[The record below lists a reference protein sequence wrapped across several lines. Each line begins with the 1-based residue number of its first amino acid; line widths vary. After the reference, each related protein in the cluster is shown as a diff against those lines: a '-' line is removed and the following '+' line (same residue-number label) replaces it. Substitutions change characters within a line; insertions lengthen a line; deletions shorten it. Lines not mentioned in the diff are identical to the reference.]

1 MKLKLILL
9 AIPCSIMLVLSISFF
24 SARTALDRNINQLV
38 IGSIGDASYLNPVL
52 AQDSASS
59 DINSFVFNGL
69 LKYDKDLN
77 ITGDL
82 ASSWQVIEGD
92 KPVIVFNL
100 RKGVKWHDGVE
111 FTAKDVKF
119 TYDAIMDKKTNT
131 VRRSDYELVE
141 EVRVLDKYK
150 LEVRYSEPFSP
161 GLESWGIGIIPE
173 HLLSGCD
180 INTAEFNRHP
190 VGTGPFRFKEW
201 VSDEKIVVEANED
214 YFEGR
219 PFLDRI
225 IYRIIPET
233 SLSEIELLTGGIDY
247 SSVYPHQYDRMRQN
261 PYLRIYTH
269 LSLGYSYIGYNLEN
283 PLFSDRRVRQALTF
297 ALDRKKILD
306 YCLNGRG
313 KMATG
318 PFPNQMW
325 YYNPQILPYPYSPE
339 RARALLA
346 EAGWIDSDGDGI
358 LDKGG
363 KPFEFALITNS
374 GNDIRRDIAVLAQR
388 QWREIGIAA
397 TPRLY
402 EWSTFINTY
411 INPRNF
417 DACILGWSLGVDP
430 DQYSMW
436 HSSQIKDG
444 FNFISYRNEEID
456 RLLVSG
462 RREYQKERRKAIYH
476 RIHEIMARE
485 QPYTFLFVGE
495 TLPTLSRRILV
506 VEYNEIGEK
515 DFHPVRIAKSG
526 LMYDL
531 IKWYVPRRAV
541 VSDQ

>member
-9 AIPCSIMLVLSISFF
+9 AIPAFIMLILSISFF
-24 SARTALDRNINQLV
+24 SARTTLDRSINQLV
-38 IGSIGDASYLNPVL
+38 IGSIGDASYLNPIL

-77 ITGDL
+77 IVGDL
-82 ASSWQVIEGD
+82 AGSWQVVEGD
-92 KPVIVFNL
+92 KPVIAFNL

-111 FTAKDVKF
+111 FTAEDVKF
-119 TYDAIMDKKTNT
+119 TYDAIMDEKTNT

-161 GLESWGIGIIPE
+161 GLESWTIGIIPE

-180 INTAEFNRHP
+180 INTAEFNRYP

-201 VSDEKIVVEANED
+201 ISDEKIVVEANED
-214 YFEGR
+214 YFEGH

-247 SSVYPHQYDRMRQN
+247 SNVYPHQYDRMRQN
-261 PYLRIYTH
+261 PYLRVYTH

-283 PLFSDRRVRQALTF
+283 SLFSDRRVRQALTF

-313 KMATG
+313 KLATG

-325 YYNPQILPYPYSPE
+325 YHNPQILPYPYSPE
-339 RARALLA
+339 KAKNLLA

-363 KPFEFALITNS
+363 KPFKFTLITNS

-388 QWREIGIAA
+388 QWREIGIVAV
-397 TPRLY
+397 PRLY

-411 INPRNF
+411 VNPRNF

-430 DQYSMW
+430 DQYSIW

-462 RREYQKERRKAIYH
+462 RREYRKGKRRAIYH
-476 RIHEIMARE
+476 RIHKIMARE

-495 TLPTLSRRILV
+495 ALPVLSKKFFV
-506 VEYNEIGEK
+506 VEYGERGKK
-515 DFHPVRIAKSG
+515 DFHPVKIAKGG

-541 VSDQ
+541 VSDR